1 MLFQSFSTQK
11 GALTVNSSKYL
22 AMDVHTATISVAVRD
37 AAGKLI
43 MESVIETK
51 SSTILQFIQ
60 GLRGDLY
67 VTFEEGTWAAWLYD
81 LLRPHVTNIVVCDP
95 RRNALL
101 NEGSKSDRI
110 DARKLSELL
119 RANLLRSVYHGE
131 NGLRTVKELSRAYL
145 TIGKDLTRVMN
156 RVKAIYRGWGIP
168 CAGKSVYHPHHR
180 EEWLRKI
187 TQASVRRRAE
197 LYYEQL
203 DVLVVLRKQARQELL
218 AESKKHKAWKLLRS
232 IPALGPIR
240 VAVLMAIVQT
250 PHRFRA
256 KRPLW
261 KYSGF
266 GVVTHTSADHRYV
279 NGQLERSKRPV
290 SVRGLDPG
298 HNHQLKY
305 LFKSAAIQAST
316 AKGPFQEFYEALVA
330 KGMRPE
336 MARLTLARKIA
347 VITLTV
353 WKKGAAFDAKY
364 LKSQT
369 A

>member
-1 MLFQSFSTQK
+1 
-11 GALTVNSSKYL
+11 
-22 AMDVHTATISVAVRD
+22 
-37 AAGKLI
+37 
-43 MESVIETK
+43 MESILEAK
-51 SSTILQFIQ
+51 ASTILQFIH

-81 LLRPHVTNIVVCDP
+81 LLKPWVTNIVVCDP

-101 NEGSKSDRI
+101 KEGSKSDRI
-110 DARKLSELL
+110 DARKLAELL

-131 NGLRTVKELSRAYL
+131 KGLRAIKELARTYL

-156 RVKAIYRGWGIP
+156 RVKAIYRSWGIP
-168 CAGKSVYHPHHR
+168 CAGQSVYHPRHR
-180 EEWLRKI
+180 KEWLSKI

-197 LYYEQL
+197 LYYYQL
-203 DVLVVLRKQARQELL
+203 DALVLLRKQARQELL
-218 AESKKHKAWKLLRS
+218 AEGKKHQAWKWLRS

-250 PHRFRA
+250 PHRFRT

-261 KYSGF
+261 KYSGL

-279 NGQLERSKRPV
+279 KGQLERSKKPI
-290 SVRGLDPG
+290 SVRGLDPS
-298 HNHQLKY
+298 HNHHLKA
-305 LFKSAAIQAST
+305 LFKGAAMQSCT
-316 AKGPFQEFYEALVA
+316 SEGPFREFYEALVA

-347 VITLTV
+347 AIALTV
-353 WKKGAAFDAKY
+353 WKKGARATPSGWLYEPETLSEKLDRRVCTPHLESQAQHVSAAK
-364 LKSQT
+364 
-369 A
+369 AA

>member
-1 MLFQSFSTQK
+1 
-11 GALTVNSSKYL
+11 
-22 AMDVHTATISVAVRD
+22 MDVHTATISVAVRD

-168 CAGKSVYHPHHR
+168 CAGKSVYHPRHR

-256 KRPLW
+256 
-261 KYSGF
+261 
-266 GVVTHTSADHRYV
+266 
-279 NGQLERSKRPV
+279 KRPV

>member
-1 MLFQSFSTQK
+1 MKNL
-11 GALTVNSSKYL
+11 KYIG
-22 AMDVHTATISVAVRD
+22 MDVHTATISVAVRD

-51 SSTILQFIQ
+51 TSTILQFIQ

-67 VTFEEGTWAAWLYD
+67 VTFEQGTWAAWLYD
-81 LLRPHVTNIVVCDP
+81 LVKPYVTNIVVCNP
-95 RRNALL
+95 HRNALL
-101 NEGSKSDRI
+101 KEGSKSDRI
-110 DARKLSELL
+110 DARKLAELL
-119 RANLLRSVYHGE
+119 RAGLLRPVYHGE
-131 NGLRTVKELSRAYL
+131 KGLRALKELVRAYL

-156 RVKAIYRGWGIP
+156 RVKAIYRSWGIP
-168 CAGKSVYHPHHR
+168 CGGQSVYHPRHR
-180 EEWLRKI
+180 EEWLSKI
-187 TQASVRRRAE
+187 THSSVRRRAE
-197 LYYEQL
+197 LYYQQL
-203 DVLVVLRKQARQELL
+203 DVLVLLRKQARQELL

-250 PHRFRA
+250 PHRFRT
-256 KRPLW
+256 KRLLW

-279 NGQLERSKRPV
+279 NGELQRSKKPV
-290 SVRGLDPG
+290 SVRGLDRD
-298 HNHQLKY
+298 HNHQLKD
-305 LFKSAAIQAST
+305 LFKSAAIQACTSE
-316 AKGPFQEFYEALVA
+316 GPFREFYNALVA
-330 KGMRPE
+330 KGIRAD

-353 WKKGAAFDAKY
+353 WKKGVAFDAKY
-364 LKSQT
+364 LKPQT